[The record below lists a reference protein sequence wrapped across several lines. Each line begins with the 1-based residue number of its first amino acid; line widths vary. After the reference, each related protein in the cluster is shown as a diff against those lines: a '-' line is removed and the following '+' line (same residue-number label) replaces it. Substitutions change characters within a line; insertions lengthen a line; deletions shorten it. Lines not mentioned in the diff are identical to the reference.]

1 MTEISYRW
9 MQPEEVSRMSEIDR
23 REQVTIG
30 YEMEA
35 GKLKAID
42 VDWDVPNW
50 FAEGEGEHS
59 VASKIA
65 FCQDHLRRGGR
76 MIGAFAEDRL
86 VAMGLVTPDIRPGMA
101 QLAYLHVSDGY
112 RRMGIAGR
120 LTREMVELARQGG
133 AKEMYVTATPSASA
147 VGFYRSQGFEP
158 VAEPLP
164 ELFELEPEDI
174 HMLKRFGGL
183 TDSRGLNQ

>member
-1 MTEISYRW
+1 MSEISYRW
-9 MQPEEVSRMSEIDR
+9 MQPEEVSLMSEIDR

-30 YEMEA
+30 YEVDNGE
-35 GKLKAID
+35 LKATD

-50 FAEGEGEHS
+50 FAEGEGEHTLFHQ
-59 VASKIA
+59 IT
-65 FCQDHLRRGGR
+65 FCQDHLHRGGR
-76 MIGAFAEDRL
+76 MIGAFAGGKL

-101 QLAYLHVSDGY
+101 QLAYLHVSDGF
-112 RRMGIAGR
+112 RRMGIAAR
-120 LTREMVELARQGG
+120 LTGEMVELARQDG
-133 AKEMYVTATPSASA
+133 AREMYVTATPSGSA

-174 HMLKRFGGL
+174 HMLKQL
-183 TDSRGLNQ
+183 D